1 MKIDLKF
8 SFCFKALNSQEKENL
23 NNVYNYSFK
32 LSSHRKRKDPSEIRT
47 PRKNLNFNDA
57 LLMQKIQTPEE
68 DPDDTTDEAIVV
80 SHHHLKGAGFTQTPE
95 AQKDVNDDRNILADE
110 QEVMEA
116 YEAGSTSRAVLTN
129 RRDSSG

>member
-1 MKIDLKF
+1 MLELKALKIHFLSIFSKFCFLLNDDFKMEIDLKF

-57 LLMQKIQTPEE
+57 LLMQKI
-68 DPDDTTDEAIVV
+68 
-80 SHHHLKGAGFTQTPE
+80 
-95 AQKDVNDDRNILADE
+95 
-110 QEVMEA
+110 
-116 YEAGSTSRAVLTN
+116 
-129 RRDSSG
+129 